1 MAKMFS
7 IRSKV
12 LNRKKKFDSIL
23 GGVYLH
29 FDVEDRG
36 FFKVESLTKFNA
48 EVVDNVPH
56 SLNFLSPTNVNSH
69 VLNLLD

>member
-12 LNRKKKFDSIL
+12 LNRKNVFDSIL

-36 FFKVESLTKFNA
+36 FLKVGSLTRFNA

-56 SLNFLSPTNVNSH
+56 SLSFLSARNVNSH
-69 VLNLLD
+69 VLNLD